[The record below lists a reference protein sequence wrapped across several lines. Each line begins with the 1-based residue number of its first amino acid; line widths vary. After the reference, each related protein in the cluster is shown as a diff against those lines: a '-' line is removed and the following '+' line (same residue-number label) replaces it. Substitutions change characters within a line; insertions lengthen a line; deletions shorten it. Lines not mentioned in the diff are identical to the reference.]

1 MKNDLKMRKEL
12 RNGKK
17 WMSRMGYWR
26 NEQKVIQTTR
36 TMEFKSEEKEN
47 ERKEDRQIKVE
58 INEMGSIDGK
68 ETKRG
73 KTNEWILELINQ
85 PTNQPT
91 MIGNDQIEKTRKL
104 METNE
109 NQLKMDGNERNRGDL
124 RIHMKVQ

>member
-1 MKNDLKMRKEL
+1 MENDLRMRKEL
-12 RNGKK
+12 RRERKK

-85 PTNQPT
+85 PT
-91 MIGNDQIEKTRKL
+91 MIGNDHIEKTRNWWKRK
-104 METNE
+104 EQE
-109 NQLKMDGNERNRGDL
+109 NGWKWE
-124 RIHMKVQ
+124 K